1 MNIFV
6 LGFREKV
13 YKIKILSK
21 ANKNLLKH
29 NKFLFYITNKVIV
42 TKI

>member
-21 ANKNLLKH
+21 VNKNLLKH
-29 NKFLFYITNKVIV
+29 NKFLFLYN
-42 TKI
+42 

>member
-6 LGFREKV
+6 LDFREKV

-21 ANKNLLKH
+21 VNKNLLKN
-29 NKFLFYITNKVIV
+29 NKFLFLYN
-42 TKI
+42 